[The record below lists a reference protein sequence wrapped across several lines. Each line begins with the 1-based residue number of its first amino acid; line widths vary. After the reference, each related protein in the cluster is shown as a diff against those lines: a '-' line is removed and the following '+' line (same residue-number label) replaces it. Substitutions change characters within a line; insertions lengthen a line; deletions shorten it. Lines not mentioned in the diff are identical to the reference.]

1 MFEVGVAKSL
11 ETANDAIKIAL
22 AEISK
27 LRRQLMLVTAE
38 RDLLAEMIKSIEE
51 TVAKKKT
58 DGQSP

>member
-11 ETANDAIKIAL
+11 ETANDAIKIAM